1 MISGDRIGRDEDIG
15 SCAQRSG
22 KLEIVTVFEIVGEI
36 LGIVRID
43 DGIHKIVIERNRPIL
58 GEVGVDLSTRST
70 GPVLAKNGPI
80 SFNYYFMN
88 TVINSDDA

>member
-1 MISGDRIGRDEDIG
+1 LISGDRIGRDEDIG

-70 GPVLAKNGPI
+70 GPVLANPYHTRLHRDLEVLEDI
-80 SFNYYFMN
+80 
-88 TVINSDDA
+88 